1 MKRKITHLGRTIA
14 ASMLAVTM
22 SVSVIPQVQLVK
34 AASDVTINYTFEGND
49 KAKAGYAQGTIT
61 VSASSSATYHLFWAD
76 DTKALDGYYEINSN
90 LKDELT
96 EKLGGKKSPGAGF
109 IVSSG
114 KNATFTFDEHTAI
127 PADATKII
135 AVTDTKKT
143 SVSDAV
149 AVFDIPKEKQLKT
162 GSGNLLY
169 RFSSYSDLHVKT
181 TDSSWPKSKERCL
194 SALKIAKNRN
204 VDFVN
209 ISGDISS
216 SPSEDEWKFFREK
229 VKESG
234 FGGNIWESTGNHELK
249 SNSGKDMFIKYALK
263 TDSDYNLN
271 DSTYND
277 GKAYYY
283 KVEKKTGD
291 VFIYLALENK
301 DATSSSV
308 FSSDQMKWFQ
318 GVIDKY
324 YGTGVNIFVTE
335 HAPYQKWSIGETK
348 YSNTKLYSAHLQ
360 DGGNTTTFINILK
373 KYKNLVWMNGHTH
386 QDFCF
391 STNYSNEGGTACN
404 MIHNPACG
412 GTTTPKK
419 SGAEDKITGAT
430 GQQYCYP
437 GSDSGTCEGY
447 HSQGYYVETYED
459 EIVYYGLDIDYEAD
473 KKDNIGRIYP
483 EYCYI
488 MEGYRSKGST
498 PVDTSSP
505 IETSGPVS
513 GKQAIYFDNSSYN
526 WSDVYCYLY
535 SGKENNGE
543 WPGVKMEK
551 DSTTGYYYYEVPSN
565 LSTGQVIFADGVSAK
580 TQYPAKNKP
589 GLEISGTMVFKAG
602 NKLESYTPPVIATAT
617 PKPTETPKAT
627 ETPKVTETPKATET
641 PKPTED
647 VVIETQKT
655 PSPSPKPTENVNQG
669 NQPNGFATATPT
681 PKKDEIEIGKK
692 YYDENSNAV
701 YKVVTK
707 TDLGGTVEY
716 IKNGNVNATKITI
729 PTRIA
734 LDSKAYSVVSIGKN
748 AFKGNKTVKKIVV
761 GKNITKIGANA
772 FRGCSKVTALKITST
787 KVKTIGA
794 AAFYGMSKKL
804 TIYLPKSKKADYKK
818 KIKKAKVNKKAK
830 FK

>member
-1 MKRKITHLGRTIA
+1 MKRKITHLGRTVA

-22 SVSVIPQVQLVK
+22 SVSVIPQVQLIK

-76 DTKALDGYYEINSN
+76 DTKALDGYYEINSK

-96 EKLGGKKSPGAGF
+96 SRLGGKSFEGKGF
-109 IVSSG
+109 IVNSG
-114 KNATFTFDEHTAI
+114 KAATFTFDEHTAI
-127 PADATKII
+127 PANATKII
-135 AVTDTKKT
+135 AVTDTNKT

-169 RFSSYSDLHVKT
+169 RFNSYSDIHLST
-181 TDSSWPKSKERCL
+181 GNWWSKSKDRW
-194 SALKIAKNRN
+194 SGALKYASDKN
-204 VDFVN
+204 VDFIN
-209 ISGDISS
+209 ITGDIATDGKQ
-216 SPSEDEWKFFREK
+216 SEWDIYKNK
-229 VKESG
+229 ISASKYNG
-234 FGGNIWESTGNHELK
+234 KIWECTGNHDRK
-249 SNSGKDMFIKYALK
+249 GDDCFKKNAL
-263 TDSDYNLN
+263 TEDDCAHYTN
-271 DSTYND
+271 

-283 KVEKKTGD
+283 TIEKKTGD
-291 VFIYLALENK
+291 VFIYLALETEK
-301 DATSSSV
+301 ATEKNV
-308 FSSDQMKWFQ
+308 FSKEQMEWLQ
-318 GVIDKY
+318 GLVDKY
-324 YGTGVNIFVTE
+324 YTTGVNIFISE
-335 HAPYQKWSIGETK
+335 HAPYQNWSIGEFK
-348 YSNTKLYSAHLQ
+348 YGGKLYSAHLK
-360 DGGNTTTFINILK
+360 DGDTVNTFINILK
-373 KYKNLVWMNGHTH
+373 KYKNLIWMNGHTH
-386 QDFCF
+386 QDFSI
-391 STNYSNEGGTACN
+391 STNYSNENGSACN
-404 MIHNPACG
+404 MIHNPGCG
-412 GTTTPKK
+412 GTTYGYNK
-419 SGAEDKITGAT
+419 SADDKISNASGQNYHSPEAAVKGKEDGA
-430 GQQYCYP
+430 GF
-437 GSDSGTCEGY
+437 
-447 HSQGYYVETYED
+447 HSQGYYVETYEN
-459 EIVYYGLDIDYEAD
+459 EIIYHGTDLE
-473 KKDNIGRIYP
+473 KEMIYP

-498 PVDTSSP
+498 PVDTSEPKKTTSP
-505 IETSGPVS
+505 SETSGPVS

-551 DSTTGYYYYEVPSN
+551 DPTTGYYYYEVPSN
-565 LSTGQVIFADGVSAK
+565 LSTGQVMFAESK
-580 TQYPAKNKP
+580 SSKNRYPADKKP
-589 GLEISGTMVFKAG
+589 GLEVSGTMVFKAG
-602 NKLESYTPPVIATAT
+602 NKLEPYTPPVIATAT

-681 PKKDEIEIGKK
+681 PKKAEVEVGKK

-716 IKNGNVNATKITI
+716 IKNGNANATKITI

-734 LDSKAYSVVSIGKN
+734 LDGKAYSVVSIGKN
-748 AFKGNKTVKKIVV
+748 AFKGNKVVKKIIV
-761 GKNITKIGANA
+761 GKSITKIGANA